1 MRLLLWGIFNQW
13 KPLQMYL
20 HILKATTITNR
31 RERLLNMLTQFSN
44 QELRQ
49 LHN

>member
-20 HILKATTITNR
+20 NILKGCVITNR
-31 RERLLNMLTQFSN
+31 RERLLNMLMQFSN

-49 LHN
+49 LHD

>member
-1 MRLLLWGIFNQW
+1 MRLLLWAMFNQW

-20 HILKATTITNR
+20 HILKATTITDR
-31 RERLLNMLTQFSN
+31 RERLLNMLAQFSN

-49 LHN
+49 LHD